1 VRICAVGVHRWP
13 IAFTPLLIQLLQPT
27 GDLSYN
33 PRGAAMLFT
42 TYAFFLFFLIT
53 FSVFWIGRQ
62 RTFQLVWLLV
72 ASIAFYAFWNPWFL
86 LLIAFSTSIDYIVA
100 LRLPRES
107 SPSRRRALLI
117 ASVGVNLTILAAFKY
132 SLFLLQTMA
141 SAAGLAGLSV
151 SPPVFTP
158 LLPLGLSFYTFEAIS
173 YVVDVYRGRLT
184 PVRSPLHY
192 ALYILFFP
200 HLISG
205 PIVRGQEFLPQLERP
220 RRPDWLRLEM
230 ALGLFTLGL
239 FKKVVLA
246 DRLPPIIDPVFA
258 SPASYST
265 GTLWLA
271 AFGFSVQ
278 AYCDFSGYSDMAI
291 ALAHSFDIKLP
302 ANFRTPYFSPNIA
315 EFWRRWH
322 MTLSRWMRDYI
333 YIPLGGSRG
342 SEIATSRNLVLTMA
356 LGGLRHGAAWHY
368 VAWGVYHGVLLAG
381 HRVWTRGRAPTTVSG
396 IWLPVSIAVTYFFI
410 CIGLVL
416 FRADSIGVAGSMLA
430 RMLWPA
436 QGVALTAAMQTTL
449 MSVLGIAF
457 AGHLLETVKLQR
469 TAWRLPAPIRGAALA
484 TGAVLI
490 QFLTPAQGPAF
501 LYFQF

>member
-1 VRICAVGVHRWP
+1 
-13 IAFTPLLIQLLQPT
+13 
-27 GDLSYN
+27 
-33 PRGAAMLFT
+33 MLFP
-42 TYAFFLFFLIT
+42 TYAFFVFFLIT

-86 LLIAFSTSIDYIVA
+86 ILIAVSTSIDYIA
-100 LRLPRES
+100 GLTLPHVS
-107 SPSRRRALLI
+107 SPSHRRAILVV
-117 ASVGVNLTILAAFKY
+117 SVGANVGILVAFKY
-132 SLFLLQTMA
+132 SVFLLQTAA
-141 SAAGLAGLSV
+141 SVAGLAGV
-151 SPPVFTP
+151 SLPPPAFSP

-173 YVVDVYRGRLT
+173 YVVDVYRGTLT
-184 PVRSPLHY
+184 PVRNPLHY

-205 PIVRGQEFLPQLERP
+205 PIVRGHEFLPQLERR

-258 SPASYST
+258 SPELYSS

-271 AFGFSVQ
+271 VMGFSVQ

-291 ALAHSFDIKLP
+291 ALAHTFDIKLP
-302 ANFRTPYFSPNIA
+302 QNFRTPYFAPNIA

-333 YIPLGGSRG
+333 YIPLGGSRRG
-342 SEIATSRNLVLTMA
+342 EIATSRNLLLTMA
-356 LGGLRHGAAWHY
+356 LGGLWHGAAWHY
-368 VAWGVYHGVLLAG
+368 VAWGAYHGALLAV
-381 HRVWTRGRAPTTVSG
+381 HRLIARGRVPATG
-396 IWLPVSIAVTYFFI
+396 AWLPASIAVTYFFV
-410 CIGLVL
+410 CIGLVI
-416 FRADSIGVAGSMLA
+416 FRADSLAVASTMLG
-430 RMLWPA
+430 RMLTPSS
-436 QGVALTAAMQTTL
+436 GVALAGTIQTTL
-449 MSVLGIAF
+449 LAILGVAF
-457 AGHLLETVKLQR
+457 VGHLLETIKVQR
-469 TAWRLPAPIRGAALA
+469 VAWQYPAPIRGAVLA
-484 TGAVLI
+484 TALVLI
-490 QFLTPAQGPAF
+490 QFLTPDQGPAF